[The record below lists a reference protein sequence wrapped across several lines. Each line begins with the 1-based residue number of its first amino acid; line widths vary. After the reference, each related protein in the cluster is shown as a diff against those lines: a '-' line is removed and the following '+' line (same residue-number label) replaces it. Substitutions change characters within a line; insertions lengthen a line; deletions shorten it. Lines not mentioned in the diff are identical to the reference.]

1 MVYTNIL
8 SHPKTGRLVD
18 ALGLKSPG
26 VEPEVIAAGM
36 LVSLW
41 TWAAQ
46 NAYHGDLSD
55 CSDRVIAQACRW
67 KKDPQKLV
75 QALQECGWLDGKIL
89 HDWEEY
95 AELYISQQENAREKT
110 RERVRNYRARKKTET
125 LRADDIRP
133 YESDDVTPRNGYG
146 NVTETPCNAS
156 TIHNH
161 TIPEPNITNT
171 SILSEK
177 ERKEKKK
184 ESVPSAAE
192 ENVAIDWSGF
202 QLTHPGGKPL
212 SPEEQKSLSWLIGE

>member
-1 MVYTNIL
+1 MIPWIMVYTNIL

-46 NAYHGDLSD
+46 NATDGDLSD

-75 QALQECGWLDGKIL
+75 QALRECGWLDGKYL
-89 HDWEEY
+89 HEWDEY
-95 AELYISQQENAREKT
+95 AGLYIAQIENKREKT
-110 RERVRNYRARKKTET
+110 KERVQRYRDRKK
-125 LRADDIRP
+125 ADSVTQCNALHNG
-133 YESDDVTPRNGYG
+133 YSNADVTQ
-146 NVTETPCNAS
+146 CNAP
-156 TIHNH
+156 TEH
-161 TIPEPNITNT
+161 NITEHNIT
-171 SILSEK
+171 DISILSEK